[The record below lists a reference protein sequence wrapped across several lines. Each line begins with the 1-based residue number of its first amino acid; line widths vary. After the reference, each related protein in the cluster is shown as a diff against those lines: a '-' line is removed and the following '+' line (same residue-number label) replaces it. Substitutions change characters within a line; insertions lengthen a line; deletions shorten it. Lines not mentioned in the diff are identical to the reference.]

1 MKIGISDNTVHLL
14 KIGHVLQDRLSNF
27 FTLPRI
33 MHETGITYTQIF
45 YRIRHKTAESAMIR
59 VL

>member
-1 MKIGISDNTVHLL
+1 MKIGISDNTVHLPR
-14 KIGHVLQDRLSNF
+14 IGHVLQDRLSNY

-33 MHETGITYTQIF
+33 VHENGIAYTQIF
-45 YRIRHKTAESAMIR
+45 YRIRHKTAESAMIW